1 MEKQRCTL
9 MESGKARYFRKAQGN
24 LNLHVILRTLENR
37 WYMFRQSSGYLIAKH
52 EDERKNEA
60 CIRFLKYILS
70 EETQEKLAVES
81 DQAPENPMLD
91 SERLYEEN
99 PLLGKALEKANTADI
114 QIISLSTEWGSQ
126 AANILN
132 TFLNGNSIDLEKT
145 EILKEKL
152 LELSTE
158 N

>member
-1 MEKQRCTL
+1 
-9 MESGKARYFRKAQGN
+9 
-24 LNLHVILRTLENR
+24 
-37 WYMFRQSSGYLIAKH
+37 
-52 EDERKNEA
+52 
-60 CIRFLKYILS
+60 
-70 EETQEKLAVES
+70 
-81 DQAPENPMLD
+81 MLD
-91 SERLYEEN
+91 SERLNEEN
-99 PLLGKALEKANTADI
+99 RLLGKALEKANTADI